1 MIALGAVIL
10 LFLAFGFA
18 FALGAHYAGACMG
31 MADAAG
37 AASRRRLLLI
47 MAPLTFLGA
56 ALAGERVERTVGHDL
71 LLHGHLPIPLAAS
84 IIGVAFLLTS
94 LFTVLRI
101 PISVSQI
108 VIFASVG
115 TGLAAGAS
123 IEWGTVG
130 VFVLI
135 WALTPIATGLLA
147 YLLVRTLH
155 RRWPARALQLMRSP
169 PALMAL
175 VGLGA
180 VTSFLLG
187 ANDVSNA
194 TGALLLGGVS
204 TATAAALV
212 GGLGMGLGAFFFG
225 DRLIDRLSHEVV
237 DLDPPMAAS
246 AQLAQSTV
254 LFGVILTGFY
264 TSVNQALMG
273 ALLGV
278 GYGRHRSR
286 IRWGVVRHIL
296 IEWGTG
302 PLTAATL
309 AAATTLLLRWAGI
322 G

>member
-1 MIALGAVIL
+1 MIAPGAIL
-10 LFLAFGFA
+10 LLVLAFGFA

-31 MADAAG
+31 MADAAQ
-37 AASRRRLLLI
+37 ATSRRRLLLI

-56 ALAGERVERTVGHDL
+56 ALAGERVETTVGHDL

-84 IIGVAFLLTS
+84 IIGVAFLLTA

-101 PISVSQI
+101 PVSVTQI

-115 TGLAAGAS
+115 TGLAAGLS

-135 WALTPIATGLLA
+135 WALTPLATGILG

-155 RRWPARALQLMRSP
+155 RRWPVRALRAMRSP

-180 VTSFLLG
+180 LTSFMMG

-194 TGALLLGGVS
+194 TGALLLGGLS
-204 TATAAALV
+204 TATVAALV
-212 GGLGMGLGAFFFG
+212 GGLGLGLGAFLFG
-225 DRLIDRLSHEVV
+225 DRLIDRMAREVV

-254 LFGVILTGFY
+254 LLGVVLFGFY
-264 TSVNQALMG
+264 TSLNQALLG

-286 IRWGVVRHIL
+286 IRWTVVRHIL
-296 IEWGTG
+296 VEWGTG
-302 PLTAATL
+302 PLTAAAL
-309 AAATTLLLRWAGI
+309 AAATTLLLRWTGL